1 MPSVAI
7 FIRLWR
13 ISFPGPAHSEEI
25 SSKLAQI
32 WNPSCLAGEMVRL
45 ARVVHPILLE
55 SEEGLTQGG
64 QRMAQGMTE
73 ERKSAVILIAEDDRE
88 MRSLLCDE
96 LYDLGLSIR
105 EAVDGDEALRSVLD
119 TRPTLIISDL
129 RMPAGGLD
137 YISRLRTF
145 APGVPIVLLTSF
157 GDSQTKANALALG
170 VEAYFDKPVRLSE
183 LKGAV
188 RRLLGQALDGEIN

>member
-1 MPSVAI
+1 M
-7 FIRLWR
+7 
-13 ISFPGPAHSEEI
+13 
-25 SSKLAQI
+25 
-32 WNPSCLAGEMVRL
+32 
-45 ARVVHPILLE
+45 
-55 SEEGLTQGG
+55 G
-64 QRMAQGMTE
+64 QWMAQGMPQD
-73 ERKSAVILIAEDDRE
+73 RKPAVVLIAEDDWE

-96 LYDLGLSIR
+96 LFDLGVSIR
-105 EAVDGDEALRSVLD
+105 EAADGDEALRSVLD
-119 TRPTLIISDL
+119 TRPTLILTDL

-157 GDSQTKANALALG
+157 GDSKTKADALAIG

-188 RRLLGQALDGEIN
+188 RRLLGQALDGEVDGDIK